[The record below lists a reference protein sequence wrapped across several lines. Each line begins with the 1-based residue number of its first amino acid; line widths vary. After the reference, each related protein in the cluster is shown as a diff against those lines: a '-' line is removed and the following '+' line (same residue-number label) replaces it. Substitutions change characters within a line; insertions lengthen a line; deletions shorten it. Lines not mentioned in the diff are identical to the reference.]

1 MTDPSSSGEGLFLSA
16 VAESDLNRI
25 NLLIFEK
32 EDINIKDKDGCTP
45 LMYALHQR
53 AYSLALQ
60 LIENGADLK
69 DYNRV
74 SLIYNPVEIS
84 K

>member
-1 MTDPSSSGEGLFLSA
+1 MTELKASGEGLFLFA

-32 EDINIKDKDGCTP
+32 EDINVKDKDGCTP
-45 LMYALHQR
+45 IMYAFHQR
-53 AYSLALQ
+53 AFSLALQ

-74 SLIYNPVEIS
+74 SRSYNLIEIS
-84 K
+84 